1 MKCLWYSNSPYVGSG
16 YGQQTAMV
24 VPSIIADGHD
34 VAIAANYGLQGA
46 KLDWNGITVYPSGWD
61 TWSNDVIKGHA
72 MQHFGQSRGWVIT
85 LADVFI
91 LKGPAWKELDV
102 ASWVPIDHLPP
113 PPAVRDYFAAT
124 NAVPIAMSKYGLD
137 QLQRCDLDAMYA
149 PHGIDTDIF
158 RPGITDI
165 HGQTPREALG
175 LPEDAWVI
183 GMNAAN
189 KGNYK
194 ARKGFPWA
202 FAAVGMFMEDHPDA
216 VLFLHTERHGMA
228 EGFKMDR
235 LLNACNVPSDRVFF
249 IDQYA
254 YRLGLQQQ
262 TMAAMYNAFD
272 VLMAPSQGEG
282 FGIPV
287 IEAQACG
294 VPVIVSDF
302 SAQPELVGSG
312 WAVGGAPDWDEGQGA
327 WFHAPSI
334 DGILSALNEAYNGE
348 GNPANARAKALEY
361 DHNVVWDRYWRPIMT
376 ELERRITVPD
386 VEATP
391 INVGAL
397 G

>member
-1 MKCLWYSNSPYVGSG
+1 
-16 YGQQTAMV
+16 
-24 VPSIIADGHD
+24 
-34 VAIAANYGLQGA
+34 
-46 KLDWNGITVYPSGWD
+46 
-61 TWSNDVIKGHA
+61 
-72 MQHFGQSRGWVIT
+72 
-85 LADVFI
+85 
-91 LKGPAWKELDV
+91 
-102 ASWVPIDHLPP
+102 
-113 PPAVRDYFAAT
+113 
-124 NAVPIAMSKYGLD
+124 
-137 QLQRCDLDAMYA
+137 
-149 PHGIDTDIF
+149 
-158 RPGITDI
+158 
-165 HGQTPREALG
+165 
-175 LPEDAWVI
+175 
-183 GMNAAN
+183 
-189 KGNYK
+189 
-194 ARKGFPWA
+194 
-202 FAAVGMFMEDHPDA
+202 
-216 VLFLHTERHGMA
+216 
-228 EGFKMDR
+228 
-235 LLNACNVPSDRVFF
+235 
-249 IDQYA
+249 
-254 YRLGLQQQ
+254 
-262 TMAAMYNAFD
+262 
-272 VLMAPSQGEG
+272 MAPSQGEG